1 MKKTLIVLVSLLVVT
16 AILLISCGSSST
28 PETSSLAPAASFS
41 TPELSIGRGEKIYTQ
56 YCLACHQ
63 ADGSGV
69 PQLNP
74 PLKNTAY
81 VLGDESKLIS
91 IVMNGF
97 TEGVEING
105 ETYTNPMPAVG
116 ANFKDG
122 EIADVL
128 TYVRN
133 SFGNK
138 ASAISADHVKA
149 LRK

>member
-1 MKKTLIVLVSLLVVT
+1 MKKTLVLLVFLATVI
-16 AILLISCGSSST
+16 AIFFISCNSSST
-28 PETSSLAPAASFS
+28 SKAS
-41 TPELSIGRGEKIYTQ
+41 IARGEKIYTQ
-56 YCLACHQ
+56 YCLSCHQ

-81 VLGDESKLIS
+81 VLGQESRLIH

-97 TEGVEING
+97 SDGVEING
-105 ETYTNPMPAVG
+105 DTYTNPMPAFG
-116 ANFKDG
+116 AILEDE

-138 ASAISADHVKA
+138 AGEIAADQVKA
-149 LRK
+149 VRK